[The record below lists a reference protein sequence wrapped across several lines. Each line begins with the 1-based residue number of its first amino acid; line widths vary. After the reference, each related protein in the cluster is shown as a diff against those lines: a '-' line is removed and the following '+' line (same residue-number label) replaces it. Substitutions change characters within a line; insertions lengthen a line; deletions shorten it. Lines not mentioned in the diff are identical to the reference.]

1 MTLEQLRTFLW
12 VARLGGIRRAALQ
25 MNVSQPAVS
34 NRIALLEADLG
45 TPLLDRSR
53 KGVSLTKQGVMLCNH
68 AEQIL
73 QSVERIRAEVVPPEN
88 MTALLRLGVAETIVQ
103 SWLPAFLGRLRA
115 THPKVTFEISVDI
128 SRNLREHLFDRTLDL
143 ALMMGPIS
151 DYSVEN
157 VMLPQ
162 FEMAWFRPVE
172 LPRPD
177 LTRVPVI
184 SYHRDTRPYHEL
196 RTELQQRYGNGI
208 QMFSSSSLSAGFE
221 MVAAGLGVGVFP
233 RTLGQRMQPDRIVEF
248 DPGWMPT
255 PLSFSASYIG
265 HPRDALA
272 AKAADLAREV
282 AEEHARTAANKPA

>member
-12 VARLGGIRRAALQ
+12 VARLGGIRRAAQQ
-25 MNVSQPAVS
+25 MNISQPAVS

-45 TPLLDRSR
+45 TQLLDRSR
-53 KGVSLTKQGVMLCNH
+53 KGVMLTKQGVMLRTH

-103 SWLPAFLGRLRA
+103 SWLPEFLGRLRA
-115 THPKVTFEISVDI
+115 THPRVTIEISVDI

-143 ALMMGPIS
+143 ALLMGPVS

-157 VMLPQ
+157 VELPE
-162 FEMAWFRPVE
+162 FAMAWFRPVALE
-172 LPRPD
+172 KPD

-184 SYHRDTRPYHEL
+184 SYHRQTRPYLEL
-196 RTELQQRYGNGI
+196 RTQLQDRYGNGI

-233 RTLGQRMQPDRIVEF
+233 RVLGERMQPGRIREF
-248 DPGWMPT
+248 DPGWMPR

-272 AKAADLAREV
+272 ARAAQMAREV
-282 AEEHARTAANKPA
+282 ALEHAAETGAAT